1 MMEKLHG
8 KSWGVL
14 IMAVMFATAV
24 SAQDLASLER
34 ISTNSDIQSGKTLQS
49 NTENFQERKVTGTVI
64 SGDNEEGLPGV
75 NVVVKGTTTGGITD
89 IEGKYSVTVTDDNA
103 SLIFSSVGYVTE
115 EVVVGVQSIID
126 LTLMPD
132 VTALDEIV
140 VIGYGTQQKRDLT
153 GAVVSV
159 DMTGKTIA
167 PNTNFAQAL
176 QGYMPGVNVGIASGA
191 GDTPGINIRGRTSL
205 SGSDDPLIVLDGIS
219 YNGGLADI
227 NINDVQSIDILK
239 DASAAAVYGS
249 RSANGVILITTKL
262 GKTNKPQLR
271 LNVYGGFQDLSPT
284 DGTNI

>member
-1 MMEKLHG
+1 MMEKLHE

-24 SAQDLASLER
+24 SAQDLASLDR
-34 ISTNSDIQSGKTLQS
+34 ISTNPDIQSGKTLQT
-49 NTENFQERKVTGTVI
+49 NTENFQERKVSGKVL
-64 SGDNEEGLPGV
+64 SGDNDEGLPGV
-75 NVVVKGTTTGGITD
+75 NVIVKGTTTGGITD
-89 IEGKYSVTVTDDNA
+89 IEGNYSVTVQGENV
-103 SLIFSSVGYVTE
+103 SLIFSSVGYTSE
-115 EVVVGVQSIID
+115 EVVVGNQSVINM
-126 LTLMPD
+126 TLIPD
-132 VTALDEIV
+132 VTALEEIV

-205 SGSDDPLIVLDGIS
+205 SGSDDPLIVLDGII

-227 NINDVQSIDILK
+227 NINDVQSID
-239 DASAAAVYGS
+239 
-249 RSANGVILITTKL
+249 
-262 GKTNKPQLR
+262 NKPSHISLPF
-271 LNVYGGFQDLSPT
+271 NPT
-284 DGTNI
+284 KRIIFLLLPE